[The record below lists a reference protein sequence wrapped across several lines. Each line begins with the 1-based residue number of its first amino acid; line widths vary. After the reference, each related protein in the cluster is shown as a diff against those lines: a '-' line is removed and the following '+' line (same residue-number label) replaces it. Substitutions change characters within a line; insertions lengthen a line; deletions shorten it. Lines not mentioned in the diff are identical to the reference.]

1 MLYRSVPRTQR
12 VRTELGQLE
21 LLEPVA
27 QGPGDEVSVQKGATK
42 VWMRVLRESTAEGG
56 YVQGKTVS
64 YQRTAAPAVRKMELV
79 LALKDSQ

>member
-1 MLYRSVPRTQR
+1 M
-12 VRTELGQLE
+12 RTELGQLE

-42 VWMRVLRESTAEGG
+42 VWMRVLRESAAEGG

-64 YQRTAAPAVRKMELV
+64 YQRTAAPAVRMEHPH
-79 LALKDSQ
+79 SQSSSPVGVAF

>member
-1 MLYRSVPRTQR
+1 M
-12 VRTELGQLE
+12 RTELGQFE

-42 VWMRVLRESTAEGG
+42 VWMRVLPESTAEGG

-64 YQRTAAPAVRKMELV
+64 YQRTAAPAVRMEHPHQRSSSPV
-79 LALKDSQ
+79 GVAF